1 MEVIATGILAFVS
14 SNIDDIF
21 LLMLFFGDRN
31 FKPREIILGQFV
43 GIGALIG
50 ISLFLSLIGLVIG
63 QTYIGLLGLLPI
75 YLGIKGVVRLLSKE
89 PPDEDEH
96 PTKKKG
102 NRKNPWIVSGVT
114 IANGGDNVGIYVPLF
129 ATLAWPQKITVV
141 SIFLILTGVWCVLAR
156 YLSRHPLMAKALDK
170 YGHVVTP
177 FVLIALG
184 IYILN
189 EGDVLSLILNVVL
202 VNR

>member
-43 GIGALIG
+43 GIAALIG
-50 ISLFLSLIGLVIG
+50 ISLVFSLIGLVIG
-63 QTYIGLLGLLPI
+63 KAYIGLLGLLPI
-75 YLGIKGVVRLLSKE
+75 YLGIKGVVRLFSKE
-89 PPDEDEH
+89 QPEDENQL
-96 PTKKKG
+96 TDRVG
-102 NRKNPWIVSGVT
+102 NRSNPWIVSGVT
-114 IANGGDNVGIYVPLF
+114 IANGGDNIGIYVPLF

-141 SIFLILTGVWCVLAR
+141 SIFFVMTAVWCLLAR
-156 YLSRHPLMAKALDK
+156 YLSRHPLMAKAIDK

-189 EGDVLSLILNVVL
+189 ESDVVSLISM
-202 VNR
+202 

>member
-31 FKPREIILGQFV
+31 FKPREIIVGQFV

-50 ISLFLSLIGLVIG
+50 ISLIFSLIGLVIG
-63 QTYIGLLGLLPI
+63 KAYIGLLGLLPI
-75 YLGIKGVVRLLSKE
+75 YLGIKGVVRLFDKE
-89 PPDEDEH
+89 PPADEDHQTE
-96 PTKKKG
+96 KKG
-102 NRKNPWIVSGVT
+102 NRSNPWIVSGVT
-114 IANGGDNVGIYVPLF
+114 IANGGDNIGIYVPLF
-129 ATLAWPQKITVV
+129 ATLAWPQKISVV
-141 SIFLILTGVWCVLAR
+141 SIFFIMTGVWCILAR
-156 YLSRHPLMAKALDK
+156 YLSRHPLMAKAIDK

-189 EGDVLSLILNVVL
+189 ESDVLSLISM
-202 VNR
+202 

>member
-31 FKPREIILGQFV
+31 FKPCEIILGQFV

-50 ISLFLSLIGLVIG
+50 ISLVFSLVGLVIG
-63 QTYIGLLGLLPI
+63 KTYIGLLGLLPI
-75 YLGIKGVVRLLSKE
+75 YLGIKGIVRLFSKQPAE
-89 PPDEDEH
+89 EEDIL
-96 PTKKKG
+96 TDKKR
-102 NRKNPWIVSGVT
+102 NRSNPWIVSGVT
-114 IANGGDNVGIYVPLF
+114 IANGGDNIGIYVPLF

-141 SIFLILTGVWCVLAR
+141 SIFFIMTAVWCVLAR
-156 YLSRHPLMAKALDK
+156 YLSRHPLMAKAIDK

-189 EGDVLSLILNVVL
+189 ESDVLSLIST
-202 VNR
+202 

>member
-31 FKPREIILGQFV
+31 FKPREIILGQFA

-50 ISLFLSLIGLVIG
+50 ISLVFSLIGLVIG
-63 QTYIGLLGLLPI
+63 KAYIGLLGLLPV
-75 YLGIKGVVRLLSKE
+75 YFGIKGVVKLFSAE
-89 PPDEDEH
+89 PPDDDEH
-96 PTKKKG
+96 PAKKQG
-102 NRKNPWIVSGVT
+102 NRSNPWIVSGVT
-114 IANGGDNVGIYVPLF
+114 IANGGDNIGIYVPLF
-129 ATLAWPQKITVV
+129 ATLAWPQKITVI
-141 SIFLILTGVWCVLAR
+141 SIFFIMTAAWCMLAR
-156 YLSRHPLMAKALDK
+156 YLSRHPLMARAIDK

-189 EGDVLSLILNVVL
+189 ESDVLSLISP
-202 VNR
+202 

>member
-31 FKPREIILGQFV
+31 FKPREIILGQFL

-50 ISLFLSLIGLVIG
+50 ISLVFSLIGLVIG
-63 QTYIGLLGLLPI
+63 KAYIGLLGLLPI
-75 YLGIKGVVRLLSKE
+75 YLGIKGVVRLFDKE
-89 PPDEDEH
+89 PPDHEDHLTE
-96 PTKKKG
+96 KKK
-102 NRKNPWIVSGVT
+102 NCSNPWIVSGVT
-114 IANGGDNVGIYVPLF
+114 IANGGDNIGIYVPLF

-141 SIFLILTGVWCVLAR
+141 SIFFIMTAVWCVLAR
-156 YLSRHPLMAKALDK
+156 YLSRHPLMAKAIDK

-189 EGDVLSLILNVVL
+189 ESDVLSLISK
-202 VNR
+202 

>member
-43 GIGALIG
+43 GIAALIG
-50 ISLFLSLIGLVIG
+50 ISLVFSLIGLVIG
-63 QTYIGLLGLLPI
+63 KAYIGLLGLLPI
-75 YLGIKGVVRLLSKE
+75 YLGIKGVVRLFSKE
-89 PPDEDEH
+89 QQNDDNH
-96 PTKKKG
+96 LAAKKG
-102 NRKNPWIVSGVT
+102 NRSNPWIVSGVT
-114 IANGGDNVGIYVPLF
+114 IANGGDNIGIYVPLF

-141 SIFLILTGVWCVLAR
+141 SIFFMMTAVWCILAR
-156 YLSRHPLMAKALDK
+156 YLSRHPLMAKAIDR
-170 YGHVVTP
+170 YGHIVTP

-189 EGDVLSLILNVVL
+189 ESDVVSLISL
-202 VNR
+202 

>member
-31 FKPREIILGQFV
+31 FKPREIVLGQFV
-43 GIGALIG
+43 GIAALIG
-50 ISLFLSLIGLVIG
+50 ISLVFSLIGLVIG
-63 QTYIGLLGLLPI
+63 KAYIGLLGLLPI
-75 YLGIKGVVRLLSKE
+75 YLGIKGVVRLFSKE
-89 PPDEDEH
+89 QQDDENH
-96 PTKKKG
+96 LAAKKG
-102 NRKNPWIVSGVT
+102 NRSNPWIVSGVT
-114 IANGGDNVGIYVPLF
+114 IANGGDNIGIYVPLF

-141 SIFLILTGVWCVLAR
+141 SIFFMMTAVWCILAR
-156 YLSRHPLMAKALDK
+156 YLSRHPLMAKAIDK

-189 EGDVLSLILNVVL
+189 ESDVVSLISL
-202 VNR
+202 

>member
-50 ISLFLSLIGLVIG
+50 ISLVFSLIGLVIG
-63 QTYIGLLGLLPI
+63 KTYIGLLGLLPI
-75 YLGIKGVVRLLSKE
+75 YLGIKGVVRLFSNE
-89 PPDEDEH
+89 PPDDEDHLTE
-96 PTKKKG
+96 KKG
-102 NRKNPWIVSGVT
+102 NRSNLWIVSGVT
-114 IANGGDNVGIYVPLF
+114 MANGGDNIGIYVPLF
-129 ATLAWPQKITVV
+129 ATLALPQKIAVA
-141 SIFLILTGVWCVLAR
+141 SIFLIMTAMWCMLAR
-156 YLSRHPLMAKALDK
+156 YLSRHPLMAKAIDK

-184 IYILN
+184 IYILIEN
-189 EGDVLSLILNVVL
+189 DVLSLYQ
-202 VNR
+202 